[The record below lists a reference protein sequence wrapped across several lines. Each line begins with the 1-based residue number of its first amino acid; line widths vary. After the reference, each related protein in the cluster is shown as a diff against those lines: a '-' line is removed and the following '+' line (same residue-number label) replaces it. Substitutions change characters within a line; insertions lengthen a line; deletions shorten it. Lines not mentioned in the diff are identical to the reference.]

1 MNHSKSSILYEEAVK
16 YIPGG
21 VNSPVRAFKAV
32 GLEPIFAD
40 YAEGS
45 RLTDVDENTYID
57 YICSWGPLLLGH
69 SPKAIVEGIEEVVA
83 KGTSYGV
90 ATAIEVEMAKLLVEA
105 YPAIDKVRMV
115 NSGTEATMSALRVAR
130 GYTGRNKILKFE
142 GCYHGHSDA
151 LLVQSGS
158 GTLTYGVPTSP
169 GVPED
174 VVKHTLVARYN
185 DLASV
190 HALFEANK
198 GEIAAVIV
206 EPIAGNMGVIEG
218 KKAFLQGL
226 RELCSK
232 EGTVLIF
239 DEVIT
244 GFRIAYGGASEYF
257 GVAPDMVCFGKI
269 IGAGLPVG
277 AYGGKSEI
285 MDMVSPIGPVYQA
298 GTLSGNP
305 LAMYMGKKNLELLK
319 ANQEVYKVLATKATK
334 LTEGFKANIE
344 KLGLEF
350 TVNCVGSLVCLFFAN
365 GPIENYDD
373 VKHCDTELF
382 TIYYKEM
389 MEKGILLPPAQFEG
403 MFLSAAHSDEDIEA
417 TIKANYEALEMV
429 KIYLERI

>member
-1 MNHSKSSILYEEAVK
+1 MKHEKSKALYEEALN

-32 GLEPIFAD
+32 GLEPVFAD
-40 YAEGS
+40 HAQGN
-45 RLTDVDENTYID
+45 RLTDVDGNTYID

-69 SPKAIVEGIEEVVA
+69 SPKSIVEGIEDVVA
-83 KGTSYGV
+83 KGTSYGIP
-90 ATAIEVEMAKLLVEA
+90 TAIEVEMAKLLIEA

-130 GYTGRNKILKFE
+130 GYTGRNKIIKFE

-174 VVKHTLVARYN
+174 VVKHTLVGRYN
-185 DLASV
+185 DIESV
-190 HALFEANK
+190 KALFEANK

-218 KKAFLQGL
+218 KKEFLQGL
-226 RELCSK
+226 RDICTQ

-244 GFRIAYGGASEYF
+244 GFRIAYGSAPEYF
-257 GVAPDMVCFGKI
+257 GIKPDMVCFGKI

-277 AYGGKSEI
+277 AYGGKNEI
-285 MDMVSPIGPVYQA
+285 MNMVSPIGPVYQA

-305 LAMYMGKKNLELLK
+305 LAMYMGKKNIEILK
-319 ANQEVYKVLATKATK
+319 EHKDLYSVLIEKAKK
-334 LTEGFKANIE
+334 LQEGFKANLE
-344 KLGLEF
+344 KLDLPF
-350 TVNCVGSLVCLFFAN
+350 TVNRGGSLVCLFFAK
-365 GPIENYDD
+365 GPIENYDQ
-373 VKHCDTELF
+373 VKKCDTSLF

-389 MEKGILLPPAQFEG
+389 MAQGILLPPAQFEG
-403 MFLSAAHSDEDIEA
+403 LFLSAAHSDEDIEY
-417 TIKANYEALEMV
+417 TIKANYKALQVV
-429 KIYLERI
+429 KSHMN